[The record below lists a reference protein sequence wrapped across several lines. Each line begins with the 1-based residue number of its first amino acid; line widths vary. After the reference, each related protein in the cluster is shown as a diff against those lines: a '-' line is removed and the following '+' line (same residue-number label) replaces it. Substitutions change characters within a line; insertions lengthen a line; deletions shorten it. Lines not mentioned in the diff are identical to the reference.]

1 MSGRSV
7 ATSIKWLPQ
16 AYHIIKNIPNSSPI
30 YCSFALSLY
39 FMYSS
44 LKICKRF
51 YVWNGGIL
59 LLFSTRGDA
68 HKLYLKFKKITD
80 DGESLHELSE
90 LREIAE
96 MKTFY
101 EKIETPTLEKIYYRI
116 LKEKNGMGMIPVFVS
131 AGPWL
136 LFLFSKQL
144 QEFLFKNGSM
154 PFFIFITFYLTVLI
168 ISVILHFRE
177 KAWAS
182 IHLTM
187 IEHILK
193 KRS

>member
-1 MSGRSV
+1 M
-7 ATSIKWLPQ
+7 I
-16 AYHIIKNIPNSSPI
+16 
-30 YCSFALSLY
+30 
-39 FMYSS
+39 
-44 LKICKRF
+44 
-51 YVWNGGIL
+51 
-59 LLFSTRGDA
+59 STRGDA
-68 HKLYLKFKKITD
+68 HKLYLKFKKIAEND
-80 DGESLHELSE
+80 EPLHELSE

-101 EKIETPTLEKIYYRI
+101 KEIDTPTLENIYYRI

-144 QEFLFKNGSM
+144 QELLFRNGSTL
-154 PFFIFITFYLTVLI
+154 FIIFVMIYLTVLI

-187 IEHILK
+187 IKDLLK
-193 KRS
+193 IRSE

>member
-1 MSGRSV
+1 M
-7 ATSIKWLPQ
+7 
-16 AYHIIKNIPNSSPI
+16 
-30 YCSFALSLY
+30 
-39 FMYSS
+39 
-44 LKICKRF
+44 
-51 YVWNGGIL
+51 NGGIL

-68 HKLYLKFKKITD
+68 HKLYLKFKKIAD
-80 DGESLHELSE
+80 NGEPLHELGE

-101 EKIETPTLEKIYYRI
+101 EKIEAPTLEKIYYRI

-193 KRS
+193 NRS